1 MVVGWGKGKGKG
13 EGGARRGEAREGH
26 CSRQK
31 RQAREFDWWYLGK
44 AQVLSGPGRQRGEVH
59 E

>member
-1 MVVGWGKGKGKG
+1 MGKGKGR
-13 EGGARRGEAREGH
+13 GGAGRGRDTAAAAG
-26 CSRQK
+26 
-31 RQAREFDWWYLGK
+31 RQAGRSDRQGREFDWWYLGK